1 MPKLIRQFLRFG
13 VVGGIGVVVNIV
25 VFNALRATVW
35 APERVH
41 LGPLYA
47 TLVAT
52 GVAIGLNWLGNRY
65 WAFREHRRT
74 DAAREGAEFLL
85 VSLAGLLIPL
95 GCVAVSHYVLGLRGQ
110 LADTVSN
117 NIVGLALG
125 TAFRFALYRWWVW
138 SPERDA
144 ARQKRL
150 ASAPST
156 PSSAG

>member
-1 MPKLIRQFLRFG
+1 MPRLIRQFLRFG

-47 TLVAT
+47 TVVAT
-52 GVAIGLNWLGNRY
+52 AVAIGLNWLGNRY

-110 LADTVSN
+110 LADTVAN

-144 ARQKRL
+144 ARRERL